1 MDRIK
6 ALADRA
12 RTVQDSM
19 NRWIRQSLEYNS
31 GEVMERQYAQ
41 LAGGKASGGQ
51 DLRPYYSEDK
61 YFRTK
66 AEMES
71 YRNYKWSINNRLWVQ
86 PDRPRNPD
94 APNLFING
102 KFWSELDAFFT
113 DEAMTIDGKTSY
125 AKDIVNKYGLSSFGL
140 DAYNRAFMADNVV
153 RPYLIMRLR
162 ETLL

>member
-12 RTVQDSM
+12 RTAQDSM

-41 LAGGKASGGQ
+41 LAGGKASDGQ

-66 AEMES
+66 AEMEW
-71 YRNYKWSINNRLWVQ
+71 YRNWKRTVNPWVQ

-102 KFWSELDAFFT
+102 KFWSELDTFFT
-113 DEAMTIDGKTSY
+113 DEAMTIDGRTSY

-140 DAYNRAFMADNVV
+140 DAYNRAFMSDNVV